1 MNILFIENRQATLL
15 WQQAARALEAQGH
28 TVSWMVQN
36 HGFAPSGKRV
46 YRIPYPQ
53 TGDLSDVRLDRELEG
68 IAATDRALIHFG
80 VSSAHYSYYRE
91 KICELIDRLAPD
103 VVFGESTQFHELLAI
118 ARCKSLDI
126 PYLAPNSTRYPPG
139 RLVFFLYDTLSP
151 VGGCGIRPNA
161 EYVDAML
168 DDINRRSLKPIYME
182 PPHRSWRATLL
193 RRRMQLHIA
202 MSWLLGERYITPSPW
217 RRLALD
223 RAHRQARNQ
232 WDELAA
238 ERGKLV
244 GVEGRSNWVLYPLQL
259 QPESNLDVFGQPWM
273 DQCETMERAAVVLAA
288 RGAKLVVKP
297 NPKSKYEMTS
307 RLVNAAKANPNIIVL
322 SHRSSMVEAFRAA
335 PLVLSVTGTVILEC
349 IFGGKPVAVL
359 GTHALSELPGVTKLD
374 APDNVAAVLAQVEQG
389 TALRAIRSE
398 AESVLCEL
406 FAVSY
411 DAIRWDPLARPDLFR
426 EDVITKLQN
435 AFVDV
440 LRHLPSMKHKASISP

>member
-1 MNILFIENRQATLL
+1 MEILFIENRQATLL
-15 WQQAARALEAQGH
+15 WQQAALALEAQGH

-53 TGDLSDVRLDRELEG
+53 AGDLSDARLDRELDE

-80 VSSAHYSYYRE
+80 VSSAHYFYYRE

-118 ARCKSLDI
+118 ARCKSLGI

-151 VGGCGIRPNA
+151 VGGCGIRPDA
-161 EYVDAML
+161 DYVNAML
-168 DDINRRSLKPIYME
+168 ADINQRNLKPSYME
-182 PPHRSWRATLL
+182 PQHHSWSATLL
-193 RRRMQLHIA
+193 RRRTQLNIA
-202 MSWLLGERYITPSPW
+202 LSWLFGERYITPSPL
-217 RRLALD
+217 RRLILD
-223 RAHRQARNQ
+223 RAHRLARKK

-238 ERGKLV
+238 ERGELT
-244 GVEGRSNWVLYPLQL
+244 GVDGMSNWVLYPLQL
-259 QPESNLDVFGQPWM
+259 QPESNLDVFGQPWI
-273 DQCETMERAAVVLAA
+273 DQCETMERAAVALAA

-307 RLVNAAKANPNIIVL
+307 RLVNAAKANPNVIVL
-322 SHRSSMVEAFRAA
+322 SHRSSMAEAFRAA

-349 IFGGKPVAVL
+349 IFQGKPVAVL

-374 APDNVAAVLAQVEQG
+374 VPDNVAAVLAQVEQD

-398 AESVLCEL
+398 AESVLSEL

-426 EDVITKLQN
+426 EDVIVKFQK
-435 AFVDV
+435 AFIDV
-440 LRHLPSMKHKASISP
+440 LRHLPLVKQKTSISP